1 MLVVTVELVPSGFE
15 PMRRTIASMR
25 ISNLSHLADCS
36 DYRVEALERANPLT
50 GSPMRSAE
58 CIVPAHARKQSVW
71 ALLQRACEEIIR
83 ADFVEL

>member
-25 ISNLSHLADCS
+25 ISNLSDLADVS

-50 GSPMRSAE
+50 GSRPRSAE
-58 CIVPAHARKQSVW
+58 CILPAHARKQSVW